1 MFKQLFYFSVILPIL
16 GFSQHQLKGVFSP
29 ANEFKATMLYHLSEG
44 NATYMS
50 YGTVNPQG
58 EMKIELD
65 ASAPSGI
72 YKLVYAL
79 PQADHNFEF
88 IYDANEDVVFN
99 FNPDSGVTFIN
110 SKENQLFHS
119 YTQAINNAQ
128 KELLQM
134 YAKPSM
140 KSRVYKRRSQ
150 KVDSIQKRYTLLSK
164 GTIAARF
171 INASQP
177 YIAAK
182 VESADLF
189 TKNVK
194 THYFD
199 AIDFKDQLLQSSNF
213 LIDKSIDYILR
224 MHTSAT
230 PLLQDYK
237 ANIDEVSKQFSS
249 TEPSFQL
256 TSLVALNDLLIE
268 SQQESL
274 ALYLTKTFLLPIAIQ
289 LKDTEQ
295 ITNSEDF
302 MRIAI
307 GVKAPNFQVNNQK
320 SLYDLDDATNYLLIF
335 WSSDCGHCLKE
346 LPEVYSYLASRPEKD
361 FKVVAIGLETTPAK
375 WQETIKLWP
384 QFTHVLAKGKWDS
397 KLSKLYAVEATPSYY
412 LLDASKTITS
422 KPYLL
427 KDLMDVLDQK

>member
-1 MFKQLFYFSVILPIL
+1 MFKQFFYFSVILPIL

-58 EMKIELD
+58 ELQIELE

-88 IYDANEDVVFN
+88 IYDANHDVVFN
-99 FNPDSGVTFIN
+99 FNIDSGVEFIN
-110 SKENQLFHS
+110 SKENQLFQT

-140 KSRVYKRRSQ
+140 DSRVYKRRSQ

-177 YIAAK
+177 YIAVK
-182 VESADLF
+182 VESSDSY

-194 THYFD
+194 AHYFD
-199 AIDFKDQLLQSSNF
+199 AINFKDQVLQNSNF
-213 LIDKSIDYILR
+213 LIEKSIDYILR
-224 MHTSAT
+224 MHTSST

-237 ANIDEVSKQFSS
+237 TNIDTVCQQFL
-249 TEPSFQL
+249 TTKPSFQL
-256 TSLVALNDLLIE
+256 TSFVTLNDLLIE
-268 SQQESL
+268 FNQETV
-274 ALYLTKTFLLPIAIQ
+274 ALYLTKTYILPLAIQ
-289 LKDTEQ
+289 LKNPEQ
-295 ITNSEDF
+295 IVKSKDF
-302 MRIAI
+302 MRVAL
-307 GVKAPNFQVNNQK
+307 GVKAPNFEINDQT
-320 SLYDLDDATNYLLIF
+320 SLYDLEAAANYLLIF
-335 WSSDCGHCLKE
+335 WSSDCGHCMNE
-346 LPEVYSYLASRPEKD
+346 LPEIHAYISKHPEKD
-361 FKVVAIGLETTPAK
+361 IKVIAIGLENNLQPWDQAI
-375 WQETIKLWP
+375 QLWP
-384 QFTHVLAKGKWDS
+384 KFTHAIAEGKWENNIPIHYDIT
-397 KLSKLYAVEATPSYY
+397 ATPSYFV
-412 LLDASKTITS
+412 LDASKTITS

-427 KDLMDVLDQK
+427 KDLKAVLDQK

>member
-1 MFKQLFYFSVILPIL
+1 MFKQLLYFSVMLPIF
-16 GFSQHQLKGVFSP
+16 GFSQHQITGVFSP
-29 ANEFKATMLYHLSEG
+29 AGEFKATMLYHLSEG

-88 IYDANEDVVFN
+88 IYDANEDVDFN

-119 YTQAINNAQ
+119 YTQSINNAQ

-134 YAKPSM
+134 YAEPSM
-140 KSRVYKRRSQ
+140 DPRVYKWRSL

-171 INASQP
+171 ISASQP
-177 YIAAK
+177 YIATK
-182 VESADLF
+182 FEGADTY

-194 THYFD
+194 VHFFEP
-199 AIDFKDQLLQSSNF
+199 IDFKDQVLQSSNF

-230 PLLQDYK
+230 PSLQDYK
-237 ANIDEVSKQFSS
+237 TNIDTVCQQFL
-249 TEPSFQL
+249 TTKPSFQL
-256 TSLVALNDLLIE
+256 TSFVALNDLLIE
-268 SQQESL
+268 FQQEAV
-274 ALYLTKTFLLPIAIQ
+274 ALYLTKSYLLPLAIQ
-289 LKDTEQ
+289 LKDSEQ
-295 ITNSEDF
+295 IVKSKDF
-302 MRIAI
+302 MRVAI
-307 GVKAPNFQVNNQK
+307 GVKAPNFQINNQK
-320 SLYDLDDATNYLLIF
+320 SLYDLDDATNYLLVF

-346 LPEVYSYLASRPEKD
+346 LPEVYSYLASHPEKE
-361 FKVVAIGLETTPAK
+361 VEVLAIGLETTPAK

-384 QFTHVLAKGKWDS
+384 QFTHVLAEGKWENELP
-397 KLSKLYAVEATPSYY
+397 KQYAVEATPSYY